1 MKLKKLLKDL
11 DVEVKGSREIEVTG
25 ISSHSQF
32 ISPGSLFIAKRG
44 GTFDGTEFIPKA
56 IETGAVAV
64 LTDFYNPFLQ
74 GIVQIVTSN
83 VAKMEVLLAKRYY
96 GTENNPLFL
105 IGITGTNGKT
115 TTAYLIHHLL
125 PKCGL
130 MGTIE
135 TIIGKQRFPA
145 QLTTA
150 DVVTNHKVLK
160 EMAEE
165 GLSTAVM
172 EATSHALDQNRVE
185 GIKFDVGVFTNFS
198 QDHLDYHRSMD
209 SYLNAKLKLF
219 DQSKLAVYNQDDI
232 TAEKFKEGMA
242 YAIDSPADLKAENIS
257 ISLEGTTFDLLY
269 KNRVVKVSSPLI
281 GRYNVY
287 NVLAAFAVLLS
298 KGETLASMKRKL
310 MTFSGVPGRLER
322 IENPKRIHLFVDFAH
337 TPEALLKVLETLES
351 VKRGKIITIF
361 GCGGERDQ
369 GKRCSMAEAAEKYSD
384 QVIVTSD
391 NPRGE
396 DPLKICNEIAK
407 GFKQEAII
415 EVDRRLAIER
425 GIFMTE
431 ENDTVLIAGRGHEP
445 FQKVGGRRIPFDDR
459 QVAYDISHLTL
470 DSKDC

>member
-11 DVEVKGSREIEVTG
+11 DVDVKGSREIEVTG

-44 GTFDGTEFIPKA
+44 RTFDGTEFIPKA

-74 GIVQIVTSN
+74 GIVQVVTPN
-83 VAKMEVLLAKRYY
+83 VAKIEALVAKRYY

-135 TIIGKQRFPA
+135 TIIGKQRFPS
-145 QLTTA
+145 QLSTA

-165 GLSTAVM
+165 GLNAAVM

-185 GIKFDVGVFTNFS
+185 GVRFDVGVFTNFS
-198 QDHLDYHRSMD
+198 QDHLDYHKSMD
-209 SYLNAKLKLF
+209 DYLNAKLKLF
-219 DQSKLAVYNQDDI
+219 DQSKLAIYNRDDPA
-232 TAEKFKEGMA
+232 AEKFKEGMT
-242 YAIDSPADLKAENIS
+242 YAIDALADLKAENIS
-257 ISLEGTTFDLLY
+257 TSLEGTTFDLLY
-269 KNRVVKVSSPLI
+269 KNRVIKVSSPLI

-287 NVLAAFAVLLS
+287 NVLAAFTVLLS
-298 KGETLASMKRKL
+298 RGESLALMNKKL
-310 MTFSGVPGRLER
+310 TMFSGVPGRLER
-322 IENPKRIHLFVDFAH
+322 IENPQGIHLFVDFAH

-361 GCGGERDQ
+361 GCGGERDK
-369 GKRCSMAEAAEKYSD
+369 GKRFLMAEAAEKYSD

-396 DPLKICNEIAK
+396 DPLEICNEIAK
-407 GFKQEAII
+407 GLKREAFI
-415 EVDRRLAIER
+415 EVDRRSAIER
-425 GIFMTE
+425 GILMAE

-445 FQKVGGRRIPFDDR
+445 FQKIGGRRIPFDDR
-459 QVAYDISHLTL
+459 EVAYDISHLTL
-470 DSKDC
+470 DKKDC

>member
-1 MKLKKLLKDL
+1 MKLKRLLKDL
-11 DVEVKGSREIEVTG
+11 DVDVKGSREIEVTG
-25 ISSHSQF
+25 LSSHSQF

-64 LTDFYNPFLQ
+64 LTDFYNPFLH
-74 GIVQIVTSN
+74 GIVQIVTPN
-83 VAKMEVLLAKRYY
+83 VAKIEALLAKRYY
-96 GTENNPLFL
+96 GTENTPLFL

-150 DVVTNHKVLK
+150 DVVTNHKILK

-165 GLSTAVM
+165 GLNAAVM
-172 EATSHALDQNRVE
+172 ETTSHALDQNRVE
-185 GIKFDVGVFTNFS
+185 EVRFDVGVFTNFS
-198 QDHLDYHRSMD
+198 QDHLDYHKSMD
-209 SYLNAKLKLF
+209 AYLKAKLKLF
-219 DQSKLAVYNQDDI
+219 DQSKLAIYNRDDL
-232 TAEKFKEGMA
+232 AVEKFDKGMT
-242 YAIDSPADLKAENIS
+242 YAIDADADLKAENIS
-257 ISLEGTTFDLLY
+257 VSLEGTTFDLLY

-281 GRYNVY
+281 GQYNVY

-298 KGETLASMKRKL
+298 KGESLASMKKKL
-310 MTFSGVPGRLER
+310 MTFPGIPGRLER
-322 IENPKRIHLFVDFAH
+322 IENPQGIHLFVDFAH

-369 GKRCSMAEAAEKYSD
+369 GKRLLMAEAAEKYSD

-396 DPLKICNEIAK
+396 DPLEICNDIAK
-407 GFKQEAII
+407 GLKQEAII
-415 EVDRRLAIER
+415 EVDRRSAIER
-425 GIFMTE
+425 GIFMAK

-445 FQKVGGRRIPFDDR
+445 FQKIGGRRIPFDDR

-470 DSKDC
+470 DKKDC

>member
-125 PKCGL
+125 SKCGL